1 MGQLSQSDANSFRN
15 ELVSYLERCKKD
27 VRENFTEMD
36 FENADK
42 RKQMETHISNMERKY
57 SGLINELNGMSFE

>member
-15 ELVSYLERCKKD
+15 ELVSYLGRCKKD

-42 RKQMETHISNMERKY
+42 RTKMEEHISNMEKKY
-57 SGLINELNGMSFE
+57 DGLINELNSMSFE

>member
-1 MGQLSQSDANSFRN
+1 MGQLSKSDARSFRDD
-15 ELVSYLERCKKD
+15 LVSYFGKCKKD

-42 RKQMETHISNMERKY
+42 RTKMEEYISNMEKKY
-57 SGLINELNGMSFE
+57 DGLIKELNDMSFE

>member
-1 MGQLSQSDANSFRN
+1 MGQLSQSDASSFRN
-15 ELVSYLERCKKD
+15 ELVSYLGRCKKD

-42 RKQMETHISNMERKY
+42 RKSMETHIANMERKY
-57 SGLINELNGMSFE
+57 DSLISELNNMSFE

>member
-1 MGQLSQSDANSFRN
+1 MGQLSKSDASSFRDD
-15 ELVSYLERCKKD
+15 LVSYFGKCTKD

-42 RKQMETHISNMERKY
+42 RTKMEEYISNMEKKY
-57 SGLINELNGMSFE
+57 DGLIKELNDMSFE